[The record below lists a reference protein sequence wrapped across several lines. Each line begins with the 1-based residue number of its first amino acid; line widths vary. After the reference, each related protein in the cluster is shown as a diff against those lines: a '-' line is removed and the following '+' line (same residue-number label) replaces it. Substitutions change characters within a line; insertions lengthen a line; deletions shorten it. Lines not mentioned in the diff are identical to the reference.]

1 MRRDLLPHPAPGG
14 GSPGGWLL
22 GEAAAERRKRRP
34 GVVLA
39 ATGGGRARAGAPVP
53 GRAVGRAGA
62 GRCPPPSCPLV
73 TCSGSAPGSPLS
85 SLVPGARLCA
95 EESSRAQRPGR
106 VTAGAQASRLPVL
119 THRLGL
125 RSGFRPRTPALQ
137 LASVQER
144 PSGAVQ
150 STWKLGAEPRPW
162 GSVPCEYLLC
172 AEGMPLARS
181 SQTRA
186 QC

>member
-1 MRRDLLPHPAPGG
+1 M
-14 GSPGGWLL
+14 
-22 GEAAAERRKRRP
+22 
-34 GVVLA
+34 VLA

-73 TCSGSAPGSPLS
+73 PCGGSAPGSQLPS
-85 SLVPGARLCA
+85 VVPGARLCA
-95 EESSRAQRPGR
+95 EESSRAQRPGP
-106 VTAGAQASRLPVL
+106 VTTGAQARPLPVL
-119 THRLGL
+119 PHRLGL
-125 RSGFRPRTPALQ
+125 RSSLRPRTPALQ
-137 LASVQER
+137 LASVQEI

-150 STWKLGAEPRPW
+150 STWQGGAEPRPW

-181 SQTRA
+181 SQTWAR
-186 QC
+186 C